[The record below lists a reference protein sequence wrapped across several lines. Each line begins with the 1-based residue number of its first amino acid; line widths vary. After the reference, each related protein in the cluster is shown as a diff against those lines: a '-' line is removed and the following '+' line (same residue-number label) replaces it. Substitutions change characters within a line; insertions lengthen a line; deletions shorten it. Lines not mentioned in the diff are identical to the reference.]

1 MRLDDLETRTS
12 QINFDA
18 FDAKI
23 YRMHCIFDER
33 ITGFGRGIGAKADAL
48 ELRKVKDHL

>member
-1 MRLDDLETRTS
+1 LVHLQEVYLRLDDLELRTS

-23 YRMHCIFDER
+23 YRMHSIFDER
-33 ITGFGRGIGAKADAL
+33 LTGFSRGIDKKA
-48 ELRKVKDHL
+48 EQ